1 LRINGG
7 EREGRCAVCMS
18 GVWLTDKEVEGR
30 GDGQMEERKGEGGE
44 GGGPGGGGGRDGGSL
59 GGQLPARHAC
69 DARTRRLKTQR
80 RAHSDARSEPRAA
93 HRFGQLTGR
102 FRPTP

>member
-1 LRINGG
+1 LAGPAEEAPVACEKGRGGGRGPLLRINGG

-44 GGGPGGGGGRDGGSL
+44 GGGGAGMGSPWAGR
-59 GGQLPARHAC
+59 
-69 DARTRRLKTQR
+69 
-80 RAHSDARSEPRAA
+80 
-93 HRFGQLTGR
+93 
-102 FRPTP
+102 